1 MLASVSLFRPVP
13 SEALARLAEQGRRRH
28 FSPGSQLMR
37 QGDVSQSMHI
47 ILEGRVRVERMP
59 PHVPQPIVLAE
70 LGPNEVV
77 GEIGLLDEG
86 PRTAT
91 VTALRD
97 TQTLELE
104 AAALAQMILEYPEV
118 GIALLQV
125 LSQRLRSTD
134 ELIEQMRRSSSR
146 RSMRTALSGPDVGPR
161 LTPHFR
167 RRRPNSGD
175 SG

>member
-1 MLASVSLFRPVP
+1 
-13 SEALARLAEQGRRRH
+13 
-28 FSPGSQLMR
+28 MR
-37 QGDVSQSMHI
+37 QGDVSQSMHV
-47 ILEGRVRVERMP
+47 ILDGWVRVECAQ
-59 PHVPQPIVLAE
+59 PQTLQSVVLAE

-91 VTALRD
+91 VTALTD

-146 RSMRTALSGPDVGPR
+146 RSMRTALSGPDVGSR
-161 LTPHFR
+161 LTPRFR
-167 RRRPNSGD
+167 RRRPNPGTSG
-175 SG
+175 